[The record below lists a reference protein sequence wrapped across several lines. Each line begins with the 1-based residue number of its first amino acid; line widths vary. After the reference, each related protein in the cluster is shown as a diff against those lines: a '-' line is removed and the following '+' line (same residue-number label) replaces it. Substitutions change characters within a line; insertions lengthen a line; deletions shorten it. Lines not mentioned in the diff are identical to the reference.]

1 MSTLLSREAGS
12 QKWGIAPIAGMANG
26 SSGRNLHARKCGRQ
40 LKVSLQERRWLTYMV
55 PQEERAGRQQLPHL
69 LGARFS
75 S

>member
-12 QKWGIAPIAGMANG
+12 QKWGIAPTAEMANG
-26 SSGRNLHARKCGRQ
+26 SSCRNLHAQQRGRQ
-40 LKVSLQERRWLTYMV
+40 LKVSLQERRWLIHMV
-55 PQEERAGRQQLPHL
+55 PQEERAWRQQLPHL